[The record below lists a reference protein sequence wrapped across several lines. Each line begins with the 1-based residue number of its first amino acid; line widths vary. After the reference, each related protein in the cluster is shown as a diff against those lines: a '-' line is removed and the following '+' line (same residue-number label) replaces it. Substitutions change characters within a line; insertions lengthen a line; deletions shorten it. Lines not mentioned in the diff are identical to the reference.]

1 VRLKDCF
8 YEDFPDLETV
18 INLLVS
24 NFFKSFVLKNE
35 YICVLKRETLMSII
49 VEVAVESVDGAL
61 IAQQNGANR
70 LELCSALE
78 LGGLTPSAGLMCA
91 VKKNSSIPVFA
102 LIRPRS
108 GDFLYSETEFET
120 ILNDV
125 LEAKKQELDGV
136 VIGFLNSDGTIDLNR
151 TKKVCEL
158 AFPMKVTFHRAFDV
172 CNNPYKALE
181 DIIEAGC
188 HRILTSG
195 QAQTAFDGIITI
207 QTLVEKAQNRIVIL
221 AGSGVRANNVMEI
234 IEKGSVKEVHTSAK
248 IQIDSK
254 MTYRKQGVNMGSKAY
269 NEFAIVTVDGK
280 MVHKIRTIIGA
291 K

>member
-1 VRLKDCF
+1 MCF
-8 YEDFPDLETV
+8 
-18 INLLVS
+18 
-24 NFFKSFVLKNE
+24 
-35 YICVLKRETLMSII
+35 KRKTLMSII

-61 IAQQNGANR
+61 IAQQNGADR

-108 GDFLYSETEFET
+108 GDFLYSETEFEA

-136 VIGFLNSDGTIDLNR
+136 VIGFLNSDGTIDFNR
-151 TKKVCEL
+151 TKKVCEF

-195 QAQTAFDGIITI
+195 QAQTASDGISTI
-207 QTLVEKAQNRIVIL
+207 HTLVEKAHNRIVIL

-269 NEFAIVTVDGK
+269 NEFAIATVDGK
-280 MVHKIRTIIGA
+280 MVHEIKTIIDA